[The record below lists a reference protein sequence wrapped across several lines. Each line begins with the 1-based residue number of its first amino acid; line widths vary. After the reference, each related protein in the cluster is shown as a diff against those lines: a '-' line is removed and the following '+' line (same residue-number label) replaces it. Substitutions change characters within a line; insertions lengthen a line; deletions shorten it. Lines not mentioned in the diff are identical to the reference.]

1 MLKVRVQNFQSIK
14 DSIIEIDGFTV
25 ITGANNSGKSAFV
38 RALRGLFTNAR
49 GHHFVRTGATHCSVT
64 IIFPD
69 AQTVTWEKGKNV
81 NRYIVNGKVLDK
93 VGIGV
98 PPEVQ
103 AFGVVPV
110 TLAGQE
116 YWPQIASQFSGQV
129 FLIDQPGSV
138 LAEAVS
144 DIEKV
149 SKLNKALK
157 QAESDKRENNSK
169 LAIRNA
175 DLKKSEA
182 ELLSYS
188 GLDIVEELYKQI
200 EALNTKATNHKNGI
214 NYINEK
220 IAGLKL
226 IKDKINILSWSESF
240 SFAEYDNLSLNITK
254 ISTQITDVKRLA
266 SGVRASRGIV
276 DTLQGPLDSPALG
289 ILAESHSDL
298 VSLSSQ
304 TEQLKSLNNKLV
316 TARKAVKVQEDKL
329 ISLTIPDT
337 DKVSKVASAFTV
349 VGNYKTNIDR
359 YRADVTSLEASLK
372 KQESQLD
379 LLTKDIS
386 KTLKD
391 LGHCPTCGTVCA
403 KELAHG

>member
-1 MLKVRVQNFQSIK
+1 
-14 DSIIEIDGFTV
+14 
-25 ITGANNSGKSAFV
+25 
-38 RALRGLFTNAR
+38 
-49 GHHFVRTGATHCSVT
+49 
-64 IIFPD
+64 
-69 AQTVTWEKGKNV
+69 
-81 NRYIVNGKVLDK
+81 VNGKVLDK

-169 LAIRNA
+169 LAIRNT
-175 DLKKSEA
+175 DLKKAEA

-188 GLDIVEELYKQI
+188 GLDIIEELYKQI

-240 SFAEYDNLSLNITK
+240 SFVEYDNLSLNITK
-254 ISTQITDVKRLA
+254 IGNEIMDVKRLA
-266 SGVRASRGIV
+266 SGVRASRRIV

-298 VSLSSQ
+298 ASLASQ

-316 TARKAVKVQEDKL
+316 TARKPCRCRR
-329 ISLTIPDT
+329 I
-337 DKVSKVASAFTV
+337 
-349 VGNYKTNIDR
+349 N
-359 YRADVTSLEASLK
+359 
-372 KQESQLD
+372 
-379 LLTKDIS
+379 
-386 KTLKD
+386 
-391 LGHCPTCGTVCA
+391 
-403 KELAHG
+403 